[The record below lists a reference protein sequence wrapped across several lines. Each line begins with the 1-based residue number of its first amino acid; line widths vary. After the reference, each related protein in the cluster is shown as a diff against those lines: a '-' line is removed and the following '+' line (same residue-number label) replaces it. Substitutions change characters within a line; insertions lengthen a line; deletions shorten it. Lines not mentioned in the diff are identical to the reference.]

1 MNNTFN
7 EINSLAEIFNEG
19 LNDSIFCS
27 MVDRG
32 IDPGIA
38 WNAVHTGVMPVAISD
53 DIAQPTD
60 EDPFEA
66 VEFASL

>member
-1 MNNTFN
+1 MNNIFN

-27 MVDRG
+27 MIDSG

-38 WNAVHTGVMPVAISD
+38 WNAVYTGDMPVAISD
-53 DIAQPTD
+53 EIVQPTD
-60 EDPFEA
+60 EDLFDA